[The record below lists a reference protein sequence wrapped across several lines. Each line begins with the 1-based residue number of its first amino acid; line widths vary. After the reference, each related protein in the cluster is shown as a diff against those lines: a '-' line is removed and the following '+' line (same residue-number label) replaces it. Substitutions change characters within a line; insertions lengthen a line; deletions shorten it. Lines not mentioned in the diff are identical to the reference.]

1 FYGRA
6 VLCTRARV
14 DRPDRTTVIV
24 CWLGVAG
31 IDGREQPRRIKN
43 KKMNPVKTD
52 GEELHSETEEL
63 SPIVTTLDISAGTAA
78 LPLLPPA
85 LPPPPQHHQHQHHY
99 QPVNKQPQAGWK
111 SDTRNFRIQGWDPIL
126 IISQILAIQALHY
139 LILSIITPPML
150 RIFAKPGP
158 LEYEGGAFNVAM
170 IIDWRAMSGSS
181 TLHLPTTHL
190 QKTDTWNGF
199 GKLPESLGRKTTPR
213 IGTGSHSAYL
223 DFDPTRD
230 NLDHRNRSSIPSSH
244 LDLIILTADQLGPD
258 WISQNQLLHS
268 SAFSPD
274 SSRAWVI
281 SIAWLIS
288 SLIGVI
294 ILYEIVRRPKQ
305 IMDHSLTTS
314 LNHLILTTYYSSHL
328 PSSIWFY
335 FVLLSS
341 SVLQIL
347 ITEHICVKRE
357 FRDGLGVGWKVDH
370 RPDDS

>member
-1 FYGRA
+1 MLYNQLLLAWSGWNRW
-6 VLCTRARV
+6 TRAAKKNKEQEDEPSENRWG
-14 DRPDRTTVIV
+14 RTTQ
-24 CWLGVAG
+24 
-31 IDGREQPRRIKN
+31 RNRRTIA
-43 KKMNPVKTD
+43 D
-52 GEELHSETEEL
+52 RDHSGYFSRNSSTAT
-63 SPIVTTLDISAGTAA
+63 STTSTATTT
-78 LPLLPPA
+78 
-85 LPPPPQHHQHQHHY
+85 QHHQHQHHY

>member
-1 FYGRA
+1 
-6 VLCTRARV
+6 
-14 DRPDRTTVIV
+14 
-24 CWLGVAG
+24 
-31 IDGREQPRRIKN
+31 
-43 KKMNPVKTD
+43 
-52 GEELHSETEEL
+52 
-63 SPIVTTLDISAGTAA
+63 
-78 LPLLPPA
+78 
-85 LPPPPQHHQHQHHY
+85 
-99 QPVNKQPQAGWK
+99 
-111 SDTRNFRIQGWDPIL
+111 
-126 IISQILAIQALHY
+126 
-139 LILSIITPPML
+139 
-150 RIFAKPGP
+150 
-158 LEYEGGAFNVAM
+158 
-170 IIDWRAMSGSS
+170 MSGSS

-223 DFDPTRD
+223 DLDPTRD

-244 LDLIILTADQLGPD
+244 LDLINLTADQLGPD
-258 WISQNQLLHS
+258 WISHNQLLHS

-274 SSRAWVI
+274 SGRAWVI

-341 SVLQIL
+341 SILQIL
-347 ITEHICVKRE
+347 VTEHICVKRE